1 MFVWWCEV
9 IVAASMDDQ
18 QRGMMHPT
26 SQAGMLMPQHYGMG
40 GSVDQGQG
48 TTTPDS
54 EGRKQDINTILE
66 QIMNITDQSLDEAQA
81 RWAPHACYFGRRWW
95 RRQGGRP
102 LHHHCRCSLRSRSH
116 VMLPNTTHAN
126 IFHLRWIGPPK
137 DCLGIGESG
146 PAAAT
151 PHTPTSA

>member
-1 MFVWWCEV
+1 
-9 IVAASMDDQ
+9 MDDQ

-81 RWAPHACYFGRRWW
+81 RLAIGRKHTLNCHRMKPALFSVLCEIKEKT
-95 RRQGGRP
+95 GGRW
-102 LHHHCRCSLRSRSH
+102 
-116 VMLPNTTHAN
+116 VMLADAD
-126 IFHLRWIGPPK
+126 LRQN
-137 DCLGIGESG
+137 
-146 PAAAT
+146 
-151 PHTPTSA
+151 